1 MTTYKWWPGQLDL
14 PSERMQSLNALDRML
29 CTAAGPACLIALA
42 AWQTSCSQ
50 NMPKVESADPY
61 LSESL
66 AATVASANL
75 PSPAEVSIRSV
86 PTSGAIDDPS
96 VYDDFGASEFDG
108 AFHFGRWKLESDPNI
123 RVEQGDQALVIS
135 VSGVRSR
142 VTSSVLTMTAPRRI
156 AVSRSVAF
164 LEGRMM
170 LSGDH
175 QGGYMNLTIALNAS
189 PGGEVWWSQCGLAAN
204 ANGPPHALCD
214 FTNSTRNSQPEF
226 SRVVPVT
233 FDTWHVVRMEI
244 DPEGYEISFY
254 LDGRLIGRGIPG
266 DSERLR
272 GLSFARTLGTYVE
285 SNTSITAY
293 VDYIKTAP

>member
-1 MTTYKWWPGQLDL
+1 
-14 PSERMQSLNALDRML
+14 MQNPNALDRVVPIVASL
-29 CTAAGPACLIALA
+29 ACLMALA
-42 AWQTSCSQ
+42 ASQTSCSQ
-50 NMPKVESADPY
+50 NMPSVERAEPYSAELLSATAASSGLLSQAQITIRSASTPESAD
-61 LSESL
+61 
-66 AATVASANL
+66 
-75 PSPAEVSIRSV
+75 
-86 PTSGAIDDPS
+86 DPF

-142 VTSSVLTMTAPRRI
+142 VTSSVLTMTAPKRI

-170 LSGDH
+170 LSSDH

-272 GLSFARTLGTYVE
+272 GLGFARTLGTYVE